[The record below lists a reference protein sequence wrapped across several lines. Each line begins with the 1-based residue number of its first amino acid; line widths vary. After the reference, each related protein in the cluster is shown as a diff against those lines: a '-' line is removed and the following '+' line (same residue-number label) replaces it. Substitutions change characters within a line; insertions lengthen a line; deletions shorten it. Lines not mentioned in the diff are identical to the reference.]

1 MVIGYG
7 LVVGYPG
14 RPSCSLGIGIGYPGL
29 STCSLGKVVA
39 SYRRFVLSAH
49 YSRSY
54 STFLQHSRRH
64 RRIPRWQR
72 QGKIGSSS
80 ENRSSTI
87 ACESG
92 TPVGWCH

>member
-54 STFLQHSRRH
+54 STKNIGIL
-64 RRIPRWQR
+64 
-72 QGKIGSSS
+72 KIYC
-80 ENRSSTI
+80 NK
-87 ACESG
+87 A
-92 TPVGWCH
+92 VL

>member
-49 YSRSY
+49 
-54 STFLQHSRRH
+54 
-64 RRIPRWQR
+64 
-72 QGKIGSSS
+72 
-80 ENRSSTI
+80 
-87 ACESG
+87 C
-92 TPVGWCH
+92 